1 MRRVIRPVVA
11 GAGLGRE
18 IGADL
23 QDVGLERLRVS
34 NYVEVA
40 TVTGLEPVIFTVTG

>member
-1 MRRVIRPVVA
+1 VEVEVRRVIRPVVA

-34 NYVEVA
+34 GA
-40 TVTGLEPVIFTVTG
+40 ADPRARWWRP